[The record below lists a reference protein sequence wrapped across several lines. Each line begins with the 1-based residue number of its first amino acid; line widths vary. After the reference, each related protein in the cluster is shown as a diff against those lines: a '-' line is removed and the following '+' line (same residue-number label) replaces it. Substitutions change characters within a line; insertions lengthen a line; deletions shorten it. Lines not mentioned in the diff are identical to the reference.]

1 VILDLPRFI
10 DSERSVW
17 DELESILARLD
28 ADARAPMTVAE
39 IARFHY
45 LYQRSSSDLARMATF
60 SAEQPTREYLESLVA
75 RAYAE
80 VNTRDYTPR
89 RFRPLEWLFGTVP
102 RTFRKHFREFVL
114 GVVITIVGS
123 AFGAAAV
130 HFDSSSKAVL
140 MPFQGLLQTPA
151 QRVKE
156 EESAKG
162 DRLKNVKSSFSA
174 DLMTHNIRV
183 SLFTLALG
191 ITWGIGSV
199 ITIFYN
205 GVILGAVAADYVQ
218 AGYTQFLLGWL
229 MPHGV
234 VEIPAILVAGQAG
247 FVLAG
252 AMIGWGDH
260 RTRRERLRVVS
271 ADILNLAGTAAVM
284 LVWAGIIEA
293 FLSQYHQPVVPY
305 NLKIAFGAIEL
316 ALLTFFFARAG
327 RIPPGHSRRQPR
339 SPAHRP

>member
-1 VILDLPRFI
+1 MILDLARFV
-10 DSERSVW
+10 DSERPVW
-17 DELESILARLD
+17 DEFETMLKRLEE
-28 ADARAPMTVAE
+28 DARAPMT
-39 IARFHY
+39 IDQITRFHY
-45 LYQRSSSDLARMATF
+45 LYQRSSSDLARIATF
-60 SAEQPTREYLESLVA
+60 SAEQRTREYLESLVA
-75 RAYAE
+75 RGYAE
-80 VNTRDYTPR
+80 VNTRDYTAR
-89 RFRPLEWLFGTVP
+89 RFRPLAWLFGTVP
-102 RTFRKHFREFVL
+102 RTFRRHFREFAL
-114 GVVITIVGS
+114 GVVITVVGS
-123 AFGAAAV
+123 GFGAAAV
-130 HFDSSSKAVL
+130 HFDASSKAVL
-140 MPFQGLLQTPA
+140 MPFQGLMQTPA
-151 QRVKE
+151 ERVKQ

-162 DRLKNVKSSFSA
+162 DRLKNQKSTFSA
-174 DLMTHNIRV
+174 ELMTHNIRV

-191 ITWGIGSV
+191 ISWGIGSV

-271 ADILNLAGTAAVM
+271 TDILNLAGTAAVM

-305 NLKIAFGAIEL
+305 NLKITFGVVEL

-327 RIPPGHSRRQPR
+327 RTPP
-339 SPAHRP
+339 AK